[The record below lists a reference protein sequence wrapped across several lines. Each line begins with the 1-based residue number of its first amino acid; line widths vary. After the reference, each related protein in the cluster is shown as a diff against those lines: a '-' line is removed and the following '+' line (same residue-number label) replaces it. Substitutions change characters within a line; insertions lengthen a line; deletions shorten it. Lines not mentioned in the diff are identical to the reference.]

1 MSFTN
6 QICSINHLPNEIFY
20 GIVSDFSYREWSD
33 LTLVCSQWCAFF
45 TDTAKRVEGLFI
57 SAVKVNINIDGKP
70 YNRFFSLSIYKKI
83 KKATKVW
90 EFCAIAGQLV
100 ACGIKEGALELSQ
113 KLSDNQDKFQFFA
126 SLGYQLSAA
135 GQIGDALALARLLPF
150 QFCAN
155 PALPARTQDFRSPI
169 ICSSV
174 KKLVSLGKLEKALAL
189 TETEKMKEPYLSM
202 ALAPIGEAFLYQ
214 GEIEKAQ
221 AVAGRIMKRTF
232 RLGLVY
238 EIEMFNKTIS
248 DPNDYKDH
256 TVLFTKI
263 ARAYLK
269 DGDKATAC
277 AFACKIADESVQ
289 RALLEEI
296 EAPND
301 GFVNPQSGSDSDGYE
316 SSTL

>member
-6 QICSINHLPNEIFY
+6 QICSIHHLPNEIFY

-45 TDTAKRVEGLFI
+45 TDTAQRVEGLFI
-57 SAVKVNINIDGKP
+57 SAVKININVDGKP

-83 KKATKVW
+83 KKATRVW
-90 EFCAIAGQLV
+90 EFCAIADRLIVHGN
-100 ACGIKEGALELSQ
+100 KEGALELSQ
-113 KLSDNQDKFQFFA
+113 KLSDTQDKFQFFE
-126 SLGYQLSAA
+126 SMGHQLSAA
-135 GQIGDALALARLLPF
+135 GQIGDALALAKLLPS
-150 QFCAN
+150 
-155 PALPARTQDFRSPI
+155 ARTQDFRSPI

-174 KKLVSLGKLEKALAL
+174 KKLVSLGKLEKALTL
-189 TETEKMKEPYLSM
+189 TETEEMKEPYLSM
-202 ALAPIGEAFLYQ
+202 ALAHIGEAFLYQ

-221 AVAGRIMKRTF
+221 AVACRIMKRAFKLTF
-232 RLGLVY
+232 VY

-277 AFACKIADESVQ
+277 AFAYKIADESVQ
-289 RALLEEI
+289 LAQHEES

-301 GFVNPQSGSDSDGYE
+301 GFVYPQSGSDSDGCE